1 MARRGT
7 RPARGEI
14 DEAALRLLA
23 RHGGQILATARRH
36 AVTPEDAEDA
46 YQRGIEI
53 LLTKAPSTSD
63 DELIPWLKTV
73 VKHEAWALR
82 RQRERHSPVTDDGEL
97 RDRPAPTAV
106 THEQAERLER
116 LRLGAEALGHLKPHE
131 VRALRLKAEGFS
143 YREICA
149 MTGWSYTKVNRLLTE
164 GRQAFLRRVSG
175 IERGAECARYEA
187 LLSALADGEASA
199 EQLAILRPHMRTC
212 LSCRAR
218 LREFRATPERVAA
231 LVPPVALVTS
241 GGAGPLRGL
250 LESVVGTSERFHAAA
265 ELATGQKLAAV
276 AASAAALAGGGTAI
290 DEFANHRG
298 PPRAGAGGAG
308 AGGAR
313 EGRGRGRAR
322 PGATLRAATRSCRT
336 RSRARAAR
344 PRGSA
349 RAATTR
355 SRGGVRTRRRR
366 TRAGRRAASVA
377 AEQLRSRRQ
386 RPHGRL
392 GRRQRR
398 VRAVGLAEP
407 TPGRLFPG
415 ACSSDSASTKFN
427 HKEANMITTIAEPT
441 AGLRQPAPQSGY
453 RVPAPV
459 AGLRGPAPVAG
470 YRQPAPQAG
479 LRRGPAPQAGHR
491 GPAPA
496 AGFLRR
502 HCPQAGSKRP

>member
-23 RHGGQILATARRH
+23 RHGAQVLATARRH
-36 AVTPEDAEDA
+36 AATPEDAEDA

-53 LLTKAPSTSD
+53 LLTKAPSTSE

-116 LRLGAEALGHLKPHE
+116 LRLGAEALGQLKPHE

-175 IERGAECARYEA
+175 IERGAECARYEP
-187 LLSALADGEASA
+187 LLSALADGEANA
-199 EQLAILRPHMRTC
+199 EQLATLRPHMRTC

-231 LVPPVALVTS
+231 LVPPAALVAAD
-241 GGAGPLRGL
+241 GGGPVRNLI
-250 LESVVGTSERFHAAA
+250 ESVAGLGDRLHAAA
-265 ELATGQKLAAV
+265 ELATGQKVAAV

-290 DEFANHRG
+290 DEFANHQG
-298 PPRAGAGGAG
+298 PPLP
-308 AGGAR
+308 
-313 EGRGRGRAR
+313 EHVQQVEAR
-322 PGATLRAATRSCRT
+322 PVEKAPVEPPPPAAEAPPPDAEPPPSPAPAPEQAPPPPPPPDPANEFAPAATR
-336 RSRARAAR
+336 
-344 PRGSA
+344 
-349 RAATTR
+349 
-355 SRGGVRTRRRR
+355 
-366 TRAGRRAASVA
+366 AASA
-377 AEQLRSRRQ
+377 
-386 RPHGRL
+386 
-392 GRRQRR
+392 
-398 VRAVGLAEP
+398 
-407 TPGRLFPG
+407 
-415 ACSSDSASTKFN
+415 
-427 HKEANMITTIAEPT
+427 
-441 AGLRQPAPQSGY
+441 
-453 RVPAPV
+453 
-459 AGLRGPAPVAG
+459 
-470 YRQPAPQAG
+470 
-479 LRRGPAPQAGHR
+479 
-491 GPAPA
+491 PAPA
-496 AGFLRR
+496 PAPAPGPAQPAAG
-502 HCPQAGSKRP
+502 GSGGSGEFAP

>member
-1 MARRGT
+1 MVKRGT

-23 RHGGQILATARRH
+23 RHGSQILATARRH

-53 LLTKAPSTSD
+53 LLTKAPSTSE

-175 IERGAECARYEA
+175 IERGADCARYEP
-187 LLSALADGEASA
+187 LLSALADGEATP
-199 EQLAILRPHMRTC
+199 EQLATLRPHMRTC

-218 LREFRATPERVAA
+218 LREFRATPDRVAA
-231 LVPPVALVTS
+231 LVPAGALVAS
-241 GGAGPLRGL
+241 EGGGPLRSL
-250 LESVVGTSERFHAAA
+250 VESVVGAAQHQSAALGERFHTAA

-290 DEFANHRG
+290 DEFANHQG
-298 PPRAGAGGAG
+298 PPLPAPVQQVEAQPVKEEVPVEPTPPPAVEAPPTTPPPDPASPAPPEPAPPPRPDPANEFTPTASAQATTSVPAPAPAQPTGGATPPSAGGRAGAGSGAS
-308 AGGAR
+308 
-313 EGRGRGRAR
+313 EF
-322 PGATLRAATRSCRT
+322 
-336 RSRARAAR
+336 
-344 PRGSA
+344 
-349 RAATTR
+349 
-355 SRGGVRTRRRR
+355 
-366 TRAGRRAASVA
+366 
-377 AEQLRSRRQ
+377 
-386 RPHGRL
+386 
-392 GRRQRR
+392 
-398 VRAVGLAEP
+398 
-407 TPGRLFPG
+407 TP
-415 ACSSDSASTKFN
+415 
-427 HKEANMITTIAEPT
+427 
-441 AGLRQPAPQSGY
+441 
-453 RVPAPV
+453 
-459 AGLRGPAPVAG
+459 
-470 YRQPAPQAG
+470 
-479 LRRGPAPQAGHR
+479 
-491 GPAPA
+491 
-496 AGFLRR
+496 
-502 HCPQAGSKRP
+502 

>member
-1 MARRGT
+1 VKQLRPANVAVRTHSGGPLKKKRAFCAFAAPAGGLIVARSFLNVVLMARRGT

-36 AVTPEDAEDA
+36 AATPEDAEDA

-53 LLTKAPSTSD
+53 LLTKAPSTSE

-231 LVPPVALVTS
+231 LVPPAAFVAS
-241 GGAGPLRGL
+241 DGGGPLRGL
-250 LESVVGTSERFHAAA
+250 VKSLVGASERVHAAA
-265 ELATGQKLAAV
+265 ELATGQKIAAV

-290 DEFANHRG
+290 DEFANHQG
-298 PPRAGAGGAG
+298 PPLPAPTQQV
-308 AGGAR
+308 
-313 EGRGRGRAR
+313 E
-322 PGATLRAATRSCRT
+322 
-336 RSRARAAR
+336 
-344 PRGSA
+344 
-349 RAATTR
+349 
-355 SRGGVRTRRRR
+355 
-366 TRAGRRAASVA
+366 
-377 AEQLRSRRQ
+377 
-386 RPHGRL
+386 
-392 GRRQRR
+392 
-398 VRAVGLAEP
+398 AEP
-407 TPGRLFPG
+407 V
-415 ACSSDSASTKFN
+415 
-427 HKEANMITTIAEPT
+427 KEEVEVEP
-441 AGLRQPAPQSGY
+441 PAPAPPTEAP
-453 RVPAPV
+453 PA
-459 AGLRGPAPVAG
+459 
-470 YRQPAPQAG
+470 
-479 LRRGPAPQAGHR
+479 

-496 AGFLRR
+496 PAPGPPPAAEQPPPPPDPAAEFAPGGAAPEPAATPPSQQQPPSSSFAPSGSGPTGGSAG
-502 HCPQAGSKRP
+502 GSGEFAP